1 MFQKLCAAPDSLLPE
16 PVAANWIYM
25 PSPTLPS
32 IGATANTRL
41 DAERQLAVNP
51 RLPARNAAGCRL
63 NFLMFPRQ
71 LLAIRMRSNPIK
83 MTGDPPL
90 RRTSK
95 TIVFLAVAVLANSF
109 GTLMLAVGMNR
120 MPDFSHVP
128 FHTYLLGL
136 IENPFVLPG
145 AALLAIYAL
154 AQLSLFSWADLSY
167 VIPCTASSYI
177 LSTIL
182 AEFVLNEHV
191 QLARWLGVFLIFLG
205 VTLVAETPMT
215 TKSRTP
221 QAPT

>member
-1 MFQKLCAAPDSLLPE
+1 
-16 PVAANWIYM
+16 
-25 PSPTLPS
+25 
-32 IGATANTRL
+32 
-41 DAERQLAVNP
+41 
-51 RLPARNAAGCRL
+51 
-63 NFLMFPRQ
+63 
-71 LLAIRMRSNPIK
+71 
-83 MTGDPPL
+83 
-90 RRTSK
+90 
-95 TIVFLAVAVLANSF
+95 
-109 GTLMLAVGMNR
+109 MLAVGMNR